1 MRSDRTGALSG
12 SSFLT
17 HSDAMPIAS
26 MHRIICC
33 CWAMAGILPSLL
45 LHAQPVPVP
54 EYELKAAFVY
64 NFALFTDWPDDTTY
78 EGNTLNIC
86 VNHRSASRVPLA
98 SLSEKPVK
106 GRRVAVRFLASAD
119 SLRSCHV
126 LFVDSADRDQ
136 WGQLRKGLAGMS
148 ILTISDD
155 EEIGHDGS
163 IITLAMERNRIVFDI
178 DMRAARQARLVLS
191 SKLLRLARAA
201 Q

>member
-1 MRSDRTGALSG
+1 ML
-12 SSFLT
+12 
-17 HSDAMPIAS
+17 IAS
-26 MHRIICC
+26 MRRMICC
-33 CWAMAGILPSLL
+33 CWAMAGLLPSLQ
-45 LHAQPVPVP
+45 LHAQPVP

-86 VNHRSASRVPLA
+86 VNHRSALRVPLA
-98 SLSEKPVK
+98 SLGEKPVK
-106 GRRVAVRFLASAD
+106 GRRVAVRILSSAD
-119 SLRSCHV
+119 GLRSCHV

-136 WGQLRKGLAGMS
+136 WGQLRKGLGSMS

-163 IITLAMERNRIVFDI
+163 IITLAVDRNRIVFDI
-178 DMRAARQARLVLS
+178 DLRAAKQARLVLS
-191 SKLLRLARAA
+191 SKLLRLARTA